1 MVDSIG
7 GMVMFVITIAVM
19 IGIAAM
25 ILGNPVAPTADC
37 TLLSGYQPGGVRT
50 VSQPYT
56 TTQPGFCHNST
67 IINVTSQVLDHRVQ
81 RHTFGPMGSLA
92 CEAVGPTTGPNANIT
107 RCVNERN
114 AQVAT
119 LGPTYANFKLP
130 GDPLNGCDTYTLA
143 ASTPGGYPLQG
154 GGVPYSLVD
163 DAHQSALGYCFG
175 RALFAPPNAGAFY
188 YMTWTVSNGTETI
201 DVYRNVT
208 TPQQA
213 PPYPCQVQVTN
224 YTTVNTT
231 AVASIAPGT
240 WAAACVEARETAQAG
255 HGLLAL
261 IVVVIGAGAVLAA
274 LRLLNLWEW

>member
-1 MVDSIG
+1 
-7 GMVMFVITIAVM
+7 MFVITIAVM

-56 TTQPGFCHNST
+56 TTQPGFCQNST
-67 IINVTSQVLDHRVQ
+67 IINVTSTRTVVT
-81 RHTFGPMGSLA
+81 HTQTFVANQHLG
-92 CEAVGPTTGPNANIT
+92 CEAVGVQAVGNANYT
-107 RCVNERN
+107 RCINSRN

-119 LGPTYANFKLP
+119 LDLAHYHNLKMP
-130 GDPLNGCDTYTLA
+130 GDPLNGCDTYTLPN
-143 ASTPGGYPLQG
+143 SPSGYRLQG
-154 GGVPYSLVD
+154 GGVPFSIVD
-163 DAHQSALGYCFG
+163 SAHQTTLGYCFG
-175 RALFAPPNAGAFY
+175 RALFTTPAVGAYY
-188 YMTWTVSNGTETI
+188 YMSWTVSNGT
-201 DVYRNVT
+201 VPVT
-208 TPQQA
+208 TYQNITTQQQA
-213 PPYPCQVQVTN
+213 PDYPCQVQVTN

-261 IVVVIGAGAVLAA
+261 IVVVIGAGAVLVA